1 MYGIQSFNFPYG
13 NACSE
18 IFLIYRSI
26 KHNPAVDD
34 FRVIIW
40 ECLVVIN
47 CKRIIP
53 CLILSPIMRLMLAQS
68 QEIWTQTP
76 AKVIFALCCW
86 ARQLTLPSV

>member
-34 FRVIIW
+34 FRVIIVLFT
-40 ECLVVIN
+40 CLGVFG
-47 CKRIIP
+47 CDK
-53 CLILSPIMRLMLAQS
+53 L
-68 QEIWTQTP
+68 
-76 AKVIFALCCW
+76 
-86 ARQLTLPSV
+86 